1 MSVCVCECVCAIPL
15 RVSLDLVHLNTVG
28 LVAGVCIYVY
38 VCTCTYV
45 CVYVSVCVCVYVSV
59 CVCHTPACQS

>member
-1 MSVCVCECVCAIPL
+1 MCAIPL
-15 RVSLDLVHLNTVG
+15 RVSLDLVHLNTAG

-45 CVYVSVCVCVYVSV
+45 CVYVCM
-59 CVCHTPACQS
+59 